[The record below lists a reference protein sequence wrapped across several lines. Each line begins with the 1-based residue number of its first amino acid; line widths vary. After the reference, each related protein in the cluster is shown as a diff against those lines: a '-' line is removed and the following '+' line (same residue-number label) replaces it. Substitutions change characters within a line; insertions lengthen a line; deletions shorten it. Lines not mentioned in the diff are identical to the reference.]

1 MKRGLYERNWINIR
15 PKCGVILVADLPK
28 VDADTQ
34 WATSD
39 ILRWR
44 RKVSLASTVRHYNWG
59 GYELTPPSPSR

>member
-1 MKRGLYERNWINIR
+1 MKIGLCVKNWINIR
-15 PKCGVILVADLPK
+15 PKSDVILVADLPK

-44 RKVSLASTVRHYNWG
+44 RKVSLASSALCAIITGVDM
-59 GYELTPPSPSR
+59 S

>member
-1 MKRGLYERNWINIR
+1 MERGLCVKNWINIR
-15 PKCGVILVADLPK
+15 LKYGVILVADLPK

-44 RKVSLASTVRHYNWG
+44 RKVSLAVIVPILMYASDVINY
-59 GYELTPPSPSR
+59 SK

>member
-15 PKCGVILVADLPK
+15 PKSGVILVADLPK
-28 VDADTQ
+28 VDTDTQ

-44 RKVSLASTVRHYNWG
+44 RKVSLASSA
-59 GYELTPPSPSR
+59 L